1 VAFLLYTI
9 VMTEEIVTQVKQA
22 TDYQKNKQV
31 LREKIVAELHMPFE
45 GGLFHLTPSLMA
57 FVETWPQEDLFLE
70 DVYSNPI
77 PINRQKFMNLARERY
92 QSVMN
97 DWHIKHL
104 ELKSV
109 RKV

>member
-1 VAFLLYTI
+1 MAFLLYTI
-9 VMTEEIVTQVKQA
+9 VMTEEIVNQVKQA
-22 TDYQKNKQV
+22 TDYQKNKQA
-31 LREKIVAELHMPFE
+31 LREKIVTELHMPFE

-77 PINRQKFMNLARERY
+77 PINRQKFMDLARERY

-97 DWHIKHL
+97 DWHVKHQ